1 MNPKPRDL
9 FEGTNAV
16 TEAQQL
22 AITEQAIEA
31 EKRAQERALMIKHN
45 VIKEITYISKCGKFT
60 ANNLE
65 DLITKMSQATQY
77 KELMETLPEYL
88 KSTGKDIDY
97 RDILEYVANHYKL
110 EPRNNGY

>member
-31 EKRAQERALMIKHN
+31 EKRAQERALRIKHN
-45 VIKEITYISKCGKFT
+45 VIKD
-60 ANNLE
+60 LE
-65 DLITKMSQATQY
+65 DLITEMSQATQY

>member
-9 FEGTNAV
+9 FEGTNAL

-45 VIKEITYISKCGKFT
+45 VIKDF
-60 ANNLE
+60 E
-65 DLITKMSQATQY
+65 DLITKTSQATQY

-97 RDILEYVANHYKL
+97 RDILEYVTNHYIL